1 MNKTLGIVLLALGVV
16 MLIWTGFT
24 YTKKEK
30 IVDAGPIQISADK
43 EKSVNWPPYAGG
55 ILIIG
60 GVILLA
66 AGKKT
71 GR

>member
-1 MNKTLGIVLLALGVV
+1 MNRTLGIVLIVV
-16 MLIWTGFT
+16 GIAMLIWTGFS

-55 ILIIG
+55 IILIA
-60 GVILLA
+60 GVIVFA
-66 AGKKT
+66 TAKNKN
-71 GR
+71 

>member
-1 MNKTLGIVLLALGVV
+1 MNRTLGIVLIVV
-16 MLIWTGFT
+16 GIAMLIWTGFS

-55 ILIIG
+55 IILIA
-60 GVILLA
+60 GVVVFA
-66 AGKKT
+66 TSKNKK
-71 GR
+71 